1 MPRAGVPK
9 RLAAMVPKTDPTIPP
24 VFALSTRSAQ
34 RGCGGCAGACGADAT
49 AALFPGRWLRAAHAG
64 SASAIASSSAGIKRV
79 LIGSAPHAAP
89 LDRKSV
95 VEGKSVDLG
104 G

>member
-1 MPRAGVPK
+1 MPSAGVPN
-9 RLAAMVPKTDPTIPP
+9 RLAAMVPRTVPTIPP
-24 VFALSTRSAQ
+24 VFDLSTRSAQ
-34 RGCGGCAGACGADAT
+34 RGCAGACGADAT

-64 SASAIASSSAGIKRV
+64 SASAIASSSAGIRRV